1 MRIKAVLFD
10 FDGTLTEPGTL
21 DYSAIRDAIG
31 CSQGSPILE
40 CIARMRSRARRAKAL
55 RILDEIEWKASRLS
69 RPNAGAEELL
79 RLLLSRNL
87 KIGIISRN
95 SLRSIRRALRNFRHI
110 RASDFSVIMT
120 RDDPQLPKPSPE
132 GILAAAV
139 KMGVPAEQVLVVG
152 DFVFDIEAG
161 QNAGAHTA
169 FLTNG
174 SASPAFRHPPDFTTR
189 NLEELQDI
197 VRLHSPLRNGKL
209 PNELLARFLGECVD
223 PSLLIPPGVGEDVA
237 AIQLDGEDVLVLKS
251 DPVTFATD
259 AIGYYAVVVN
269 VNDLA
274 TSGAAPRWLL
284 TTLLFPAETS
294 AAQHTAAN
302 E

>member
-95 SLRSIRRALRNFRHI
+95 SLRSIRRALRNF
-110 RASDFSVIMT
+110 AT
-120 RDDPQLPKPSPE
+120 
-132 GILAAAV
+132 
-139 KMGVPAEQVLVVG
+139 
-152 DFVFDIEAG
+152 
-161 QNAGAHTA
+161 
-169 FLTNG
+169 
-174 SASPAFRHPPDFTTR
+174 
-189 NLEELQDI
+189 
-197 VRLHSPLRNGKL
+197 
-209 PNELLARFLGECVD
+209 LARP
-223 PSLLIPPGVGEDVA
+223 PS
-237 AIQLDGEDVLVLKS
+237 
-251 DPVTFATD
+251 
-259 AIGYYAVVVN
+259 
-269 VNDLA
+269 
-274 TSGAAPRWLL
+274 
-284 TTLLFPAETS
+284 
-294 AAQHTAAN
+294 
-302 E
+302 